1 MNKVVDV
8 PLEVERVNLIKQR
21 FLTLASFMTLE
32 SFLSG
37 WFFEAPIEDIHRE
50 NVEEFVAYGF
60 YCRTMEELPLNVRI
74 LLRLSVHHP
83 ISQFCICFDS
93 SSDYLWESITNLV
106 PNWIQ
111 F

>member
-60 YCRTMEELPLNVRI
+60 YCRTMEELPLNV
-74 LLRLSVHHP
+74 
-83 ISQFCICFDS
+83 S
-93 SSDYLWESITNLV
+93 SPHTTHMLGSLPPLHSPSYFAMLHL
-106 PNWIQ
+106 